1 MEGGVGGQ
9 GARGRRTVGDVRD
22 EELDDA
28 MDLEIE
34 KVHRTTYRTDFYG
47 GSLCFRGQMT
57 MSVKIM
63 AMDF

>member
-1 MEGGVGGQ
+1 
-9 GARGRRTVGDVRD
+9 VRD
-22 EELDDA
+22 KELDDA